1 MAKKIKKLNKKT
13 VCLIVCVAIF
23 ASCMVGIG
31 LGYSYL
37 NKVSFNLDSALT
49 STSAEKVSKPFEYS
63 GYSSAEYTSYEKRS
77 EYVEMDD
84 GVKIAVDIY
93 LPKGSKNDAKSFP
106 TVFQLTPYGR
116 AFTIPEELNLTQ
128 KLTMKIGVGTAT
140 NEIDRA
146 NSHDSVYGSS
156 DTIVQTLLAYGYAYV
171 CADVRGTG
179 ASYGTKVDFMPEM
192 ATDGKQLIDWMAKQD
207 WCDGNVGM
215 FGDSYLGYT
224 QLVVAAEQ
232 PEALK
237 AIFPEVVAFDGYSSE
252 ISPGGV
258 FVQLYSDEDI
268 QTLYEMNRYLPDQYV
283 YPTTP
288 VVDEDGDGELCDEIP
303 LDLNGNG
310 DFLDDYNYPEDPN
323 DEPQY
328 ADGNKREHIYYMA
341 TYEHKDNLPYS
352 SIGKM
357 ADFIDTDVNYTV
369 KSTGQEYN
377 LTAYTVSPA
386 ANIDKIMET
395 DIAIYNHGAWMD
407 TFITGTTQLYNTAKD
422 TNPSKM
428 VIDVGYH
435 EITSPFWEY
444 NNENESDSINA
455 YAIELVR
462 YYDRYL
468 KGIENGIDTE
478 DPIYIYN
485 MNGDGW
491 RSEKEFPLARQE
503 ETDYYFGTGNTLST
517 DKSDDGKDNYKVDLT
532 HDSSFASEWYDYG
545 VSRYVMADPDDL
557 PYRTE
562 ADKKCLA
569 YTTEAFKE
577 DTEVTGYPIMSFF
590 ASSTASDTDFH
601 VYLEDVDEKGNAILV
616 TEGVLRGG
624 FAKTY
629 DNDTMLQGKDIDVLP
644 DLPWHGYEEGQYN
657 SKIFEDRNIVKL
669 TFELFPTSWTFKSG
683 HSLRISIACSN
694 SPTFENNSAVD
705 ENTVVTIYRDSE
717 HPSKV
722 TLPIIPQE

>member
-1 MAKKIKKLNKKT
+1 MAHKARRMSKKT
-13 VCLIVCVAIF
+13 LSIIICAAIVL
-23 ASCMVGIG
+23 SCGVGFGAAYAWING
-31 LGYSYL
+31 GGSL
-37 NKVSFNLDSALT
+37 NRSLANNS
-49 STSAEKVSKPFEYS
+49 SEKVSEPFNYS
-63 GYSSAEYTSYEKRS
+63 GYSTAEYTSYTKTS

-93 LPKGSKNDAKSFP
+93 LPAGSENDAKAFP
-106 TVFQLTPYGR
+106 TVFQFTPYGR
-116 AFTIPEELNLTQ
+116 AFTIPEELGLKE

-156 DTIVQTLLAYGYAYV
+156 DTIVQTLLSYGYAYV

-192 ATDGKQLIDWMAKQD
+192 ATDGKQLIDWMAQQE

-215 FGDSYLGYT
+215 FGGSYLGYT
-224 QLVVAAEQ
+224 QLVIAAEQ
-232 PEALK
+232 PTALK

-268 QTLYEMNRYLPDQYV
+268 QTLYEMNNYFPDDYV

-288 VVDEDGDGELCDEIP
+288 VIDEDGDGELWDEIP

-328 ADGNKREHIYYMA
+328 ADGNKREHIYYLA

-357 ADFIDTDVNYTV
+357 AEYIDTDVNYTV
-369 KSTGQEYN
+369 KSSGQEYN

-395 DIAIYNHGAWMD
+395 DIAIYNHGSWMD

-435 EITSPFWEY
+435 ENTSPFWEY
-444 NNENESDSINA
+444 NNEDESESIDA

-468 KGIENGIDTE
+468 KGIENGIDKE
-478 DPIYIYN
+478 DPVYIYN

-491 RSEKEFPLARQE
+491 RFEKEFPLSRQV
-503 ETDYYFGTGNTLST
+503 ETDYYFSENNLLST
-517 DKSDDGKDNYKVDLT
+517 SKSMSGKDNYKVDLT
-532 HDSSFASEWYDYG
+532 HDSSFKSKWYDYG

-562 ADKKCLA
+562 ADKKCLT
-569 YTTEAFKE
+569 YTTSAFLT
-577 DTEVTGYPIMSFF
+577 DTEVTGYPIMSIF
-590 ASSTASDTDFH
+590 ASSTSKDADFH
-601 VYLEDVDEKGNAILV
+601 VYLEDVDEKGNAVLV
-616 TEGVLRGG
+616 TEGVLRAG

-629 DNDTMLQGKDIDVLP
+629 DNDTMLPGKNVNVLP
-644 DLPWHGYEEGQYN
+644 ELPWHGYEEGQYN
-657 SKIFEDRNIVKL
+657 ANIFANDSIVEL
-669 TFELFPTSWTFKSG
+669 TFELFPTSWTFKKG
-683 HSLRISIACSN
+683 HSLRISIACAD
-694 SPTFENNSAVD
+694 SPTFEQNGEVN
-705 ENTVVTIYRDSE
+705 ENTNVTVYRDSD

-722 TLPIIPQE
+722 TLPIIPKS